1 MKNSPLQ
8 KTLMWTILGLAAFL
22 LVSKFIIPNSEN
34 GNRDD
39 VLIMGTNIGYPP
51 FVFTDDR
58 GETVGLDVDI
68 AQRIADHLGRRLEIK
83 NMGFDALI
91 ISLKNRNVDFI
102 IGGISITG
110 KRRSVITMVPYHGD
124 DKAEMALVFWETI
137 PSGVANV
144 DDLLD
149 RDSEAIIA
157 TQMGST
163 MEEYLEQYRDRAE
176 IKSFEDIQEIVLDLR
191 YAKSSAA
198 VLEYD
203 AAHALAERLPALKVI
218 GFEVEDDELL
228 GYGIGI
234 AKDNEDMAAAIQEA
248 IVELREQGVL
258 DALSEQWFSKK
269 GE

>member
-1 MKNSPLQ
+1 MPTATQ
-8 KTLMWTILGLAAFL
+8 KTVIWTILGLTAFL
-22 LVSKFIIPNSEN
+22 LVSKFIIPNGEN
-34 GNRDD
+34 GTRDD

-51 FVFTDDR
+51 FVFTNDR

-68 AQRIADHLGRRLEIK
+68 ANRIADILGRRLEIK

-102 IGGISITG
+102 MGGISITG

-124 DKAEMALVFWETI
+124 DKAEMALVFWETL

-144 DDLLD
+144 DDLLK
-149 RDSEAIIA
+149 RDSGAVIA

-163 MEEYLEQYRDRAE
+163 MEEYLEKYRDRAE

-191 YAKSSAA
+191 YAKSTAA

-203 AAHALAERLPALKVI
+203 AAEALAERLPALRVI
-218 GFEVEDDELL
+218 GFEVKSDELL
-228 GYGIGI
+228 GYGIGV
-234 AKDNEDMAAAIQEA
+234 APKNKDMAAAIQEA
-248 IVELREQGVL
+248 VVELREQGVL
-258 DALSEQWFSKK
+258 DALSEKWFSKK
-269 GE
+269 GK